1 MTAPLRLER
10 IATASGPLHDFV
22 NRYYAASRGQP
33 DVCDFAF
40 GNPHEMP
47 LPGLVDALKRWAVP
61 QDKDWF
67 AYKHSEPSAREV
79 VAASLREWRNL
90 AFEPEDIAITIGATG
105 ALAVAFFTLIEP
117 GDEVIYSLPPWFF
130 YEPMVLAMGGEPVKV
145 KVRASD
151 FDLDLEAIEAA
162 IGPRTRIVIVNTPNN
177 PTGRV
182 YPPETLNRLGDI
194 LSAASRRI
202 GRTIYLLSD
211 EPYSRLVFDSRP
223 FHSPAAHY
231 PETLIAYS
239 YGKVLLAPGQ
249 RLGWLAMPPSVT
261 DRERLRSLFR
271 IAQTSLGW
279 LFPSALMQ
287 HAIGDL
293 DKLSINLDQL
303 QRKRDLLV
311 SALRDMGYEVHV
323 PEGTFY
329 LLPRSPIADDEAFTE
344 MLAAEKVF
352 VLPGALCDIPG
363 YFRISLTANEEMIE
377 QSLPRFARAIEKA

>member
-1 MTAPLRLER
+1 MA
-10 IATASGPLHDFV
+10 
-22 NRYYAASRGQP
+22 
-33 DVCDFAF
+33 
-40 GNPHEMP
+40 
-47 LPGLVDALKRWAVP
+47 
-61 QDKDWF
+61 
-67 AYKHSEPSAREV
+67 
-79 VAASLREWRNL
+79 NL
-90 AFEPEDIAITIGATG
+90 DFEPEDIAITLGGFG
-105 ALAVAFFTLIEP
+105 ALAVAIFTLIEP

-162 IGPRTRIVIVNTPNN
+162 VGPRTRIVIVNTPNN

-182 YPPETLNRLGDI
+182 YPPETLDRLGDI

-211 EPYSRLVFDSRP
+211 EPYSRLVFDGRP

-239 YGKVLLAPGQ
+239 YAKVLLAPGQ

-271 IAQTSLGW
+271 IAQCSLGW
-279 LFPSALMQ
+279 LFPNALMQ

-311 SALRDMGYEVHV
+311 SALRDMGYQVHV

-329 LLPRSPIADDEAFTE
+329 LLPRSPIDDDEAFTE
-344 MLAAEKVF
+344 MLAEEKVF
-352 VLPGALCDIPG
+352 VLPGTLCEIPG

>member
-1 MTAPLRLER
+1 MVA
-10 IATASGPLHDFV
+10 
-22 NRYYAASRGQP
+22 P

-47 LPGLVDALKRWAVP
+47 LPGLVDALERWVVP

-79 VAASLREWRNL
+79 VAASLRDWRTL
-90 AFEPEDIAITIGATG
+90 DIEPEDIAMTIGG
-105 ALAVAFFTLIEP
+105 FCALAVAFFTLIAP

-162 IGPRTRIVIVNTPNN
+162 VGSRTRIVIVNTPNN

-194 LSAASRRI
+194 LTAASRRI

-211 EPYSRLVFDSRP
+211 EPYSRLVFDGRP

-249 RLGWLAMPPSVT
+249 RLGWLAMPPSVS

-279 LFPSALMQ
+279 LFPNALMQ

-303 QRKRDLLV
+303 QRKRDLLI

-329 LLPRSPIADDEAFTE
+329 LLPRSPIGDDEAFTE
-344 MLAAEKVF
+344 MLAEEKVF
-352 VLPGALCDIPG
+352 VLPGTLCEIPG